1 MAVKIVTDSV
11 ADLPAQVANDLGITV
26 VPLTVSFGSEVYR
39 DGVDLTAD
47 QFYKKLKASRIF
59 PTTSAPPPVAFAEV
73 FDELAE
79 TTGEIIV
86 LTISAKLSGTHD
98 AALQGTRLMKKRC
111 RVEVIDSQ
119 LATIAE
125 GFIAMKAAQ
134 AAKSGASMDEVVEVV
149 QKNIPRSEILAAF
162 DTLEYLRR
170 GGRIG
175 AAKAYLGSMLN
186 VNPLV
191 TLQDGVVKP
200 AGRTRSR
207 SKAIDNL
214 FAFVNNYSSV
224 DELAVEYT
232 ACREDA
238 EALIDRLAAIFPKE
252 RIYRSRMTPVIGT
265 HTGPGLLVV
274 AVLGD
279 RVSS

>member
-1 MAVKIVTDSV
+1 MAVQIVTDSV
-11 ADLPAQVANDLGITV
+11 ADLPPLVAADLGITV
-26 VPLTVSFGSEVYR
+26 VPLTVSFGSEIYR
-39 DGVDLTAD
+39 DGVELTAD
-47 QFYKKLKASRIF
+47 QFYEKLEHSRVF
-59 PTTSAPPPVAFAEV
+59 PTTSAPPPLVFAQIY
-73 FDELAE
+73 DELAE
-79 TTGEIIV
+79 KTEEIIV
-86 LTISAKLSGTHD
+86 LTISAKLSGTLD
-98 AALQGTRLMKKRC
+98 AAVQGRSLMKKRC
-111 RVEVIDSQ
+111 RVEVVDSQ

-125 GFIAMKAAQ
+125 GFIAMKAAR
-134 AAKSGASMDEVVEVV
+134 AAKSGASLDEVMEVV
-149 QKNIPRSEILAAF
+149 RTNIPRSDILAAF

-191 TLQDGVVKP
+191 TLKDGVVKP

-207 SKAIDNL
+207 SKAIESL
-214 FAFVNNYSSV
+214 FAFVDNYHSV
-224 DELAVEYT
+224 EELAVEYT

-238 EALIDRLAAIFPKE
+238 EALIDRLGELFSKE

-279 RVSS
+279 R